1 MRKLNKIRAKIAK
14 TVRELQ
20 TAGGLPVAKHA
31 LLTSELNK
39 LRKEEQIIVEN
50 LDLDED

>member
-1 MRKLNKIRAKIAK
+1 MRKLNEVRAKITK

-20 TAGGLPVAKHA
+20 TAGGLPVAKYVS
-31 LLTSELNK
+31 LISELGE